1 MTDKRVYLG
10 LRFRVYCSV
19 AFSLVVAVGST
30 IAFSFEDETFKLWHC
45 CLSALSVL
53 IILLMPALWC
63 VICHGTISAA
73 KNLGDEIEQVKNS
86 Q

>member
-1 MTDKRVYLG
+1 VTDKRVYLG

-19 AFSLVVAVGST
+19 AFSLVVAVVCT
-30 IAFSFEDETFKLWHC
+30 IAVSFEDGTFKFWHY
-45 CLSALSVL
+45 CLSALSLL
-53 IILLMPALWC
+53 ITLLMAVLWC

-73 KNLGDEIEQVKNS
+73 KNLGDEIEQLKNS